1 VGLIQFLERR
11 SYSLYFEF
19 EIVPEQV
26 AQKRTRGKLNSAGY
40 PAARQAPS
48 PCICRGTSGMRGRER
63 NTVVDRRALIV
74 GRCGQA
80 GELMLLG
87 PDLESILRARM
98 SKPLFKQYRPQ
109 PELLNRAGDT
119 ADYTSVDDPT
129 VSRPNRLLEI
139 SYQRTIRWSD
149 SELKPPACCIVAPV
163 FLPQPDFHLGWAGAS
178 PRSLVIRLRGPACAR
193 KQFGRSCLKGNT
205 ICLKG
210 NTTRKSLILVAAATL
225 MAGSLRYGRACSV
238 EPGGASASDTRR

>member
-1 VGLIQFLERR
+1 MSLPASLCHVSYSALNAALAVFERR
-11 SYSLYFEF
+11 HVAVTLPAGQLHLVSLTPARAGRRPRSAPWYSDGHFEF
-19 EIVPEQV
+19 EIVPERV
-26 AQKRTRGKLNSAGY
+26 AQNRTRGKLNGAGY

-48 PCICRGTSGMRGRER
+48 PCICRGISGMRGRER

-139 SYQRTIRWSD
+139 SYQR
-149 SELKPPACCIVAPV
+149 
-163 FLPQPDFHLGWAGAS
+163 LPQPRPPPKRPP
-178 PRSLVIRLRGPACAR
+178 PRTSVTMNKR
-193 KQFGRSCLKGNT
+193 
-205 ICLKG
+205 
-210 NTTRKSLILVAAATL
+210 TTAPIVALMIAATIPTP
-225 MAGSLRYGRACSV
+225 R
-238 EPGGASASDTRR
+238 